1 MIIIQESNADVR
13 ISIIVN
19 PLADTNN
26 NTIDINQIVL
36 AALHTL
42 PVEKIM
48 RFIRNIIKED
58 MATVILNEKK
68 VDIEVIILLK
78 NSQNFNFIKIII

>member
-1 MIIIQESNADVR
+1 
-13 ISIIVN
+13 
-19 PLADTNN
+19 
-26 NTIDINQIVL
+26 
-36 AALHTL
+36 
-42 PVEKIM
+42 M

-78 NSQNFNFIKIII
+78 NS